1 MNVELE
7 KARKVANEKEKL
19 SGQNKMAILAKEI
32 EQLRETQE
40 EVCGDVTSSENSV
53 RGVGALVLEG
63 QIKSLKLEGENLGSK
78 YGGWDELLG
87 EGEVEE
93 ETQDAEVESEEIS
106 GKETPAQDDGLSRK
120 ERIMKVRQ
128 LMTRIQEAEESLE
141 AAAERED
148 FDEAAELHEVF
159 QTLQSELETINLS
172 DEDMEIA
179 LSNEEVIDTD
189 EEKEPLEPAEANGDV
204 AVEESD
210 PIESEEEDTKPV
222 EANGEVEGVPDAQ
235 SDDKE
240 IDE

>member
-1 MNVELE
+1 MIDTDE
-7 KARKVANEKEKL
+7 EKEP
-19 SGQNKMAILAKEI
+19 
-32 EQLRETQE
+32 
-40 EVCGDVTSSENSV
+40 
-53 RGVGALVLEG
+53 LE
-63 QIKSLKLEGENLGSK
+63 
-78 YGGWDELLG
+78 
-87 EGEVEE
+87 
-93 ETQDAEVESEEIS
+93 
-106 GKETPAQDDGLSRK
+106 PA
-120 ERIMKVRQ
+120 
-128 LMTRIQEAEESLE
+128 
-141 AAAERED
+141 
-148 FDEAAELHEVF
+148 
-159 QTLQSELETINLS
+159 S